1 MAGRILR
8 FAEGE
13 PVTFLRMGD
22 EGPWWHTSARSAV
35 SGWLPDGAVNYF
47 GRGASLMVRPSR
59 ADCRAASRIC
69 ITTTLVSSDVRSPFG
84 FRVPFNTAAR

>member
-1 MAGRILR
+1 MADRISR

-13 PVTFLRMGD
+13 PVTFLRMDG
-22 EGPWWHTSARSAV
+22 EGPSRRNSACYAMRR
-35 SGWLPDGAVNYF
+35 WLPAGAVNYF
-47 GRGASLMVRPSR
+47 GRGASLIVRPSR
-59 ADCRAASRIC
+59 EDCRAPSRIC

>member
-1 MAGRILR
+1 MADLISR

-13 PVTFLRMGD
+13 PVTFLWMGG
-22 EGPWWHTSARSAV
+22 EGPSRHTSAHSVV

-47 GRGASLMVRPSR
+47 GRGANLMVRPSR

-84 FRVPFNTAAR
+84 FKVPFNTAAR